1 MSNEFF
7 PPNEEELEQ
16 MIREITDKMDE
27 AESQAEWDQ
36 LNYERSELQEKLRQL
51 IIKNNALWAI

>member
-1 MSNEFF
+1 MTTEFF

-16 MIREITDKMDE
+16 MIRDLTDKMDE
-27 AESQAEWDQ
+27 AECQAEWDQ

-51 IIKNNALWAI
+51 IIKNNAL

>member
-51 IIKNNALWAI
+51 IIKNNAL